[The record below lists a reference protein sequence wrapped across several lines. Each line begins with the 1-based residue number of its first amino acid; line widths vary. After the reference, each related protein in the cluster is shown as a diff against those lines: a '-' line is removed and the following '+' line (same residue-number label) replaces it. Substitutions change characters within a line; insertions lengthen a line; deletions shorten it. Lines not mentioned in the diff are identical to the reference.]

1 MNIIVGPY
9 GKAGY
14 CCRPDTSWEK
24 ENRDFYVPEGIDTVC
39 WTPVVFARICKAG
52 KCIGGKFISRYY
64 DSFGFGALLYPQVK
78 DCNDPAMSFAA
89 SSCIDHTSLLPH
101 PLYDTDMLGK
111 EDCQLRISANDE
123 AAFQTWTSAQ
133 MKEMLEKAICEA
145 SGYISLRIG
154 DYVAIELDESH
165 VLAERQTGETAFR
178 ADFGEKEIFGI
189 RIIF

>member
-24 ENRDFYVPEGIDTVC
+24 ENRDFYVPDGIDTVC

-52 KCIGGKFISRYY
+52 KCIGGKFVSRYY

-78 DCNDPAMSFAA
+78 TCNDPAMSFAA
-89 SSCIDHTSLLPH
+89 SSCMDHTSLLPH
-101 PLYDTDMLGK
+101 PLYDTAEFEK
-111 EDCQLRISANDE
+111 EESCFYVDVNEETVFRTESSVHIKEQLEN
-123 AAFQTWTSAQ
+123 
-133 MKEMLEKAICEA
+133 AICEA

-154 DYVAIELDESH
+154 DYVAVELAESS
-165 VLAERQTGETAFR
+165 VLAERQAGETTFR
-178 ADFGEKEIFGI
+178 SVFCDNDLYGMKVIF
-189 RIIF
+189 